1 MLKKLLKYDLK
12 AVFKYWWIAA
22 VSTLGLSVLGGF
34 AVTVLRDTVSTEP
47 EKKVPI
53 ILEILSSIALPLVYL
68 GFIALGILTVIMI
81 FARYYKNFFSDEGYL
96 TFTLPVKKSELIN
109 SKVIMGVISSLAT
122 TLAVFVNIIIILV
135 IGFFDNI
142 IKPDFWKEFSEFFSE
157 VFKALGVYTFVY
169 VLEIILVVFL
179 ANLLSTLFLY
189 DCVAIASMLVKK
201 AKVITAIGIYYVA
214 NGVISTLFTIFSLF
228 GMSTII
234 DTMSAMKTSTLLPLI
249 SLLGS
254 GIIVMLAMF
263 TALLYLL
270 QYWIIDRKLNLS

>member
-122 TLAVFVNIIIILV
+122 SFVVLVNIIIILV

>member
-81 FARYYKNFFSDEGYL
+81 FVRYYKNFFSDEGYL

-122 TLAVFVNIIIILV
+122 SFVVLVNIIIILV

>member
-22 VSTLGLSVLGGF
+22 ISTLGLSVLGGF

-122 TLAVFVNIIIILV
+122 SFVVLVNIIIILV

>member
-1 MLKKLLKYDLK
+1 M
-12 AVFKYWWIAA
+12 
-22 VSTLGLSVLGGF
+22 
-34 AVTVLRDTVSTEP
+34 
-47 EKKVPI
+47 PI

-122 TLAVFVNIIIILV
+122 SFVVLVNIIIILV

-157 VFKALGVYTFVY
+157 VFKVLGVYTFVY

>member
-22 VSTLGLSVLGGF
+22 ISTLGLSVLGGF

-81 FARYYKNFFSDEGYL
+81 FVRYYKNFFSDEGYL

-122 TLAVFVNIIIILV
+122 SFVVLVNIIIILV

-157 VFKALGVYTFVY
+157 VFKSLGVYTFVY

-270 QYWIIDRKLNLS
+270 QYWIVDRKLNLS

>member
-1 MLKKLLKYDLK
+1 MPPK
-12 AVFKYWWIAA
+12 
-22 VSTLGLSVLGGF
+22 
-34 AVTVLRDTVSTEP
+34 VSTEK

-122 TLAVFVNIIIILV
+122 SFVVLVNIIIILV

-157 VFKALGVYTFVY
+157 VFKSLGVYTFVY

>member
-96 TFTLPVKKSELIN
+96 TFTLPVKN

-122 TLAVFVNIIIILV
+122 SFVVLVNIIIILV